1 MLTLTSPVETPLH
14 RLPAGA
20 KLAALALFTLVL
32 FRLSTPLPLA
42 GAAALVA
49 ALHLP
54 WGRTFATHAARM
66 LRPLWPF
73 VLVVAL
79 WHLWTRDL
87 NGGAVILLRMVSAVA
102 AANLVT
108 MTTRLSDML
117 AVFETLARPLSPILP
132 PRRLA
137 LAFGLR
143 QQGMPQRQALEAA
156 RAALAAEGRG
166 HWAKAPVSTLSGGQK
181 HWLCLQAVLLMAPAT
196 ILLDEPF
203 AGLDLPSIARVSRR
217 LAALPQRLVTISHD
231 TAAVAGADRVIWL
244 EAGRIRA
251 DGPPA
256 EVLPAFTAEMARI
269 GEADADAD
277 LAG

>member
-20 KLAALALFTLVL
+20 KLAALAVFTLIL
-32 FRLSTPLPLA
+32 FRLASPSALM
-42 GAAALVA
+42 AALALVA

-54 WGRTFATHAARM
+54 WGGRFTGHALRM

-73 VLVVAL
+73 VLVVAV

-87 NGGAVILLRMVSAVA
+87 EAGLTLLTRMVSAVA

-137 LAFGLR
+137 LAFALVIR
-143 QQGMPQRQALEAA
+143 FIPALSERTALLAQAWRA
-156 RAALAAEGRG
+156 RSPRRG
-166 HWAKAPVSTLSGGQK
+166 GWRLV
-181 HWLCLQAVLLMAPAT
+181 VPAT
-196 ILLDEPF
+196 
-203 AGLDLPSIARVSRR
+203 
-217 LAALPQRLVTISHD
+217 LAALDNADQ
-231 TAAVAGADRVIWL
+231 AA
-244 EAGRIRA
+244 EALRA
-251 DGPPA
+251 RGGTD
-256 EVLPAFTAEMARI
+256 
-269 GEADADAD
+269 
-277 LAG
+277 